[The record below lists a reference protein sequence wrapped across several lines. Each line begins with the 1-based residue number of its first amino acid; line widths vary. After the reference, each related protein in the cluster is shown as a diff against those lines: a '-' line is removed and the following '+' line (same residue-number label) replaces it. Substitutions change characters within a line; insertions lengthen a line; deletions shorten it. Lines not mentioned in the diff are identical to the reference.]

1 MPFER
6 AAAVSLRL
14 LAFGAA
20 FRESQGESD
29 LRAPDHLGI
38 RGAGMAPPPIRARL
52 LRKLGLKLVVGMQH
66 CGRTALRDLET
77 PKKAAVAW
85 VFCFTQK
92 ALPITLTPRNEFR
105 AVD

>member
-14 LAFGAA
+14 LAFGVV
-20 FRESQGESD
+20 FGGEGESD

-38 RGAGMAPPPIRARL
+38 RGAGRAPPPIRARL
-52 LRKLGLKLVVGMQH
+52 LRKLGLKFVVGMQH
-66 CGRTALRDLET
+66 CDRTALRDLET